1 MFEHIFRDAMN
12 EIIDSTDASEREKL
26 VKLAKSSSEV
36 VSVLKEINIFVN
48 SYLRDNDAMEKI
60 REIGH
65 DIKGTL
71 Y

>member
-1 MFEHIFRDAMN
+1 MN